1 MRREQ
6 IYRGWIVLACVG
18 SMLSGAWLWASGE
31 RPFGAFGIVAGVVH
45 ALWAVDVPALV
56 RGRVR
61 RRPIMIAQLRPI
73 VVSPPHGSLMQRLR
87 AWRSRRDAV
96 KHG

>member
-61 RRPIMIAQLRPI
+61 RRPIVIAQLRPI
-73 VVSPPHGSLMQRLR
+73 VVSPPHRSLAQHLR
-87 AWRSRRDAV
+87 AWRLPR
-96 KHG
+96 G